1 MHKTLHATRYTLHER
16 GFTPLRE
23 DGTALRVAPAR
34 SQESE
39 FEARSGF
46 FRSTLKKSSD
56 SVPSFRAGFSLIEI
70 LVSVAV
76 FSMVMLIAVG
86 SLLTLVEANRKA
98 QALKSVMNNL
108 NFSLENMSRAIRL
121 GTDYHCGLGLVEEPH
136 SCIDGDTQL
145 AFESEV
151 GDPGT
156 PDDQVIYRI
165 SINGTQ
171 LEQSIDGGATFIGIT
186 APEVVIEDFK
196 FYVIGAERS
205 DRLQPRVIMTIR
217 GYAGVSLRA
226 KSNFNLQTMVSQRI
240 LDVP

>member
-1 MHKTLHATRYTLHER
+1 MHKTLHATRYTLHKS
-16 GFTPLRE
+16 GFTPLRK
-23 DGTALRVAPAR
+23 DGIALSVASAH
-34 SQESE
+34 SQEADEDISAKSFHE
-39 FEARSGF
+39 TIKRRSDT
-46 FRSTLKKSSD
+46 R
-56 SVPSFRAGFSLIEI
+56 PSFRAGFSLIEI
-70 LVSVAV
+70 LVSVSV

-121 GTDYHCGLGLVEEPH
+121 GTDYHCGLGLVEEPQ
-136 SCIDGDTQL
+136 SCIGGDTQL

-156 PDDQVIYRI
+156 SDDQVIYRI
-165 SINGTQ
+165 YGTQ
-171 LEQSIDGGATFIGIT
+171 LEQSIDGGAIFIGIT
-186 APEVVIEDFK
+186 APEVIIEDFK
-196 FYVIGAERS
+196 FYVIGAERP